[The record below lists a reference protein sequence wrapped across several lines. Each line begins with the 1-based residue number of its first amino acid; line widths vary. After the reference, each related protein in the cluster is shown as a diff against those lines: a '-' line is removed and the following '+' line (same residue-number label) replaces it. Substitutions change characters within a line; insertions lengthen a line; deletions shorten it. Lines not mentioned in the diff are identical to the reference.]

1 MIDYQEFI
9 CALKSSSMKRL
20 LHSDA
25 KWTKLIEIIFKIDI
39 RDLWKKGLDFISN
52 LSLNTT
58 NIFWKE
64 VLQSWI
70 RGINS
75 TRKQIRYEHIWN
87 NPNVRIDNSS
97 IFLKKLLQCRFYIY
111 N

>member
-9 CALKSSSMKRL
+9 CALKSSWIKIL

-25 KWTKLIEIIFKIDI
+25 KWTKFIEIIVKLDI

-52 LSLNTT
+52 LSINTT
-58 NIFWKE
+58 NIFCKQ

-70 RGINS
+70 RVINS

-97 IFLKKLLQCRFYIY
+97 IFLKKTITMQVLHL
-111 N
+111 